1 MKSRSSHLIAAVL
14 LLLFL
19 LPAAA
24 AAQVSNAGVIFLTIE
39 PGARNAGIGGAGVAL
54 GVDSGPTASFYNPA
68 ALAFIPGTSFTGM
81 HNKAL
86 PELVDD
92 FYYEFLGGTHS
103 FGPAGGIGGN
113 ITFYSYGSQLR
124 TDGSGNELGTIES
137 YDLAASASYGVK
149 VKENLAVGGTFK
161 VIYSNLSPVGAEA
174 EKGDGRAFTFAV
186 DAGILFTDVV
196 PRLNLGIVWQNVGP
210 DIAYIDRDQADPLPQ
225 NLRVGIAWQAVQ
237 KEQHRLTLVYD
248 AYKSLAQRDKSFLVS
263 AIFGLTDDKPRTEL
277 EQIVHMGGVE
287 YVFADLIA
295 LRTGYFYDSIGV
307 VKYPTFGV
315 GISWRSYHFDLSHA
329 YSPDKPYSQGTRVSV
344 SLVF

>member
-1 MKSRSSHLIAAVL
+1 MKSRSPILIATAFL
-14 LLLFL
+14 LLL
-19 LPAAA
+19 PVTA

-54 GVDSGPTASFYNPA
+54 GADSGPTASFYNPA
-68 ALAFIPGTSFTGM
+68 ALAFIPGTTLTGM

-103 FGPAGGIGGN
+103 LGQAGGIGAN

-149 VKENLAVGGTFK
+149 IKNNLSIGGTFK

-174 EKGDGRAFTFAV
+174 EKGDGRAFTFAI
-186 DAGILFTDVV
+186 DAGLLFTDIL
-196 PRLNLGIVWQNVGP
+196 PRLNLGLVWQNVGP
-210 DIAYIDRDQADPLPQ
+210 DIAYVDRDQADPLPQ
-225 NLRVGIAWQAVQ
+225 NLRVGLAWQALQ
-237 KEQHRLTLVYD
+237 ASQHSLTLVYD
-248 AYKSLAQRDKSFLVS
+248 AYKSLAQRKQSFLVS
-263 AIFGLTDDKPRTEL
+263 AIFGLTDDRAREEL

-287 YVFADLIA
+287 YTFAELIS
-295 LRTGYFYDSIGV
+295 LRAGLFYDSVGV

-315 GISWRSYHFDLSHA
+315 GIRWRAYCFDLSHA

-344 SLVF
+344 SLIF

>member
-1 MKSRSSHLIAAVL
+1 MTKRSLIVFATALVL
-14 LLLFL
+14 VVVLAG
-19 LPAAA
+19 PA

-54 GVDSGPTASFYNPA
+54 GADSGPTASFYNPA
-68 ALAFIPGTSFTGM
+68 ALGFIPGSTITGM

-103 FGPAGGIGGN
+103 LGNAGGIGGN

-137 YDLAASASYGVK
+137 YDLAASASYGVR
-149 VKENLAVGGTFK
+149 VKPNLAIGGTFK

-174 EKGDGRAFTFAV
+174 EKGDGRAFTFAI
-186 DAGILFTDVV
+186 DAGVLFTDVL
-196 PRLNLGIVWQNVGP
+196 PHLNLGIVWQNVGP
-210 DIAYIDRDQADPLPQ
+210 DIAYVDRDQADPLPQ
-225 NLRVGIAWQAVQ
+225 NLRIGLAWQAVRQ
-237 KEQHRLTLVYD
+237 EQHRLTLVYD
-248 AYKSLAQRDKSFLVS
+248 AYKSLAQREQSFLVS
-263 AIFGLTDDKPRTEL
+263 AIFGLTDDQARDEL
-277 EQIVHMGGVE
+277 AQIVHMGGVE
-287 YVFADLIA
+287 YTFADLIS
-295 LRTGYFYDSIGV
+295 LRAGYFYDSVGV

-315 GISWRSYHFDLSHA
+315 GIGWRAYRFDLSHA